1 MCSINHDLEVIFI
14 HTPKCGGLFV
24 EKLFEAHYGFKT
36 EYLTHENH
44 SDFVKSSNEDTI
56 NLNRNPHGFL
66 NINVG
71 GVLQYYMSSKKHDLK
86 MKMSEEKWL
95 KYKKIAV
102 LRNPYDRFIS
112 SIKYL
117 EKQTSPKKL
126 NIKEHTGMDE
136 TPTKININEI
146 NDYIIKIKNYIKD
159 KDNQSAYNYFH
170 SFITQRQQL
179 LNLNNK
185 IEIDFFIRFENLN
198 ADICDILLKCGIPK
212 IKHRDVL
219 SKNFKVNETVNSN
232 FYHYY
237 DEDILNFVN
246 EHFHDDFQEFGFKKV
261 YNLDDLLLQSKIYHK
276 NIEDFVADNI
286 NLLIELDNKN
296 LIYTAEEVISN
307 LNNQGKPNTNE
318 PEQNANEPE
327 QNNNVSNNILL
338 PNGISMDY
346 SQPEQKRTVRRD
358 QNFHMENIFKL
369 LAKLSNQK

>member
-1 MCSINHDLEVIFI
+1 MCSINHDLELIFV
-14 HTPKCGGLFV
+14 HTPKCGGLFI
-24 EKLFEAHYGFKT
+24 ESLLENKYGFKT

-44 SDFVKSSNEDTI
+44 SDFVKSSNENI
-56 NLNRNPHGFL
+56 VNSNKNPHGFL

-86 MKMSEEKWL
+86 MKMTEEKWL

-112 SIKYL
+112 CIKYL
-117 EKQTSPKKL
+117 EMQNSSENTG
-126 NIKEHTGMDE
+126 IVKEHDGMNE
-136 TPTKININEI
+136 ILTKINIDEI
-146 NDYIIKIKNYIKD
+146 NDYIIKIKKYMKD
-159 KDNQSAYNYFH
+159 KDKQCSYNYFH
-170 SFITQRQQL
+170 LFITQRQQL

-185 IEIDFFIRFENLN
+185 IDIDFFIRFENLN

-212 IKHRDVL
+212 IKHRDAL
-219 SKNFKVNETVNSN
+219 TKNFKVNETVNSN

-276 NIEDFVADNI
+276 NIEDFVGDNI

-296 LIYTAEEVISN
+296 LIYTAEEMISN
-307 LNNQGKPNTNE
+307 NNQGNTNTNE
-318 PEQNANEPE
+318 QE
-327 QNNNVSNNILL
+327 QNNNIFNNMLL
-338 PNGISMDY
+338 PNGISIDF
-346 SQPEQKRTVRRD
+346 SQSEQKRPVIRD
-358 QNFHMENIFKL
+358 HNFHMENIFKL
-369 LAKLSNQK
+369 LENLSKKK

>member
-1 MCSINHDLEVIFI
+1 MCSINHDLEIIFI

-24 EKLFEAHYGFKT
+24 EKLFEANYGFKT

-44 SDFVKSSNEDTI
+44 SDFVKSSNEDTV
-56 NLNRNPHGFL
+56 NLNKNPHGFL

-86 MKMSEEKWL
+86 MNMSQDKWL

-117 EKQTSPKKL
+117 ENQTSSKKL

-136 TPTKININEI
+136 TSKININEI

-159 KDNQSAYNYFH
+159 KDKHSSYNYFH

-185 IEIDFFIRFENLN
+185 IEIDFFIKFENLN

-212 IKHRDVL
+212 IKHRDIL
-219 SKNFKVNETVNSN
+219 SKNFKVNETINSN

-286 NLLIELDNKN
+286 NLLIELDNNN
-296 LIYTAEEVISN
+296 LIYTEEEAISN
-307 LNNQGKPNTNE
+307 NNQCNTNTNKE
-318 PEQNANEPE
+318 EQR
-327 QNNNVSNNILL
+327 QNNNSNNSNNILL
-338 PNGISMDY
+338 PNGISIDC
-346 SQPEQKRTVRRD
+346 SQSEQKRTVRKD

-369 LAKLSNQK
+369 LENLSKKK